1 MEAIKNAIAGLNFDF
16 VGKRRIAGI
25 LSLILVSLSWVIF
38 VVVGPNWGID
48 FEGGTEIRIG
58 FEERVDIS
66 EVRGALKRLGLAEDA
81 VQTLGTAEE
90 SRFQI
95 RIKEAGFGMAEV
107 QQEVESTLRARFG
120 EDWIERVQAS
130 VEVGARFTVKHK
142 PAPEGAAIPLAD
154 ISEALQSIEGV
165 SVAEGRDEDEV
176 IVTVPGLAQAI
187 ERSIQAEMGDRK
199 MQVLSVESVGP
210 KVGAD
215 LAEQGAIAVVATLA
229 LVLLYVGFRFDI
241 GFAPGAILALF
252 HDVSVTVG
260 VFVLLGREF
269 NLPLIGALLTIV
281 GYSLNDTI
289 VIYDR
294 IRENMERY
302 RRNDLAALINTSVN
316 ETLTRTIATSAT
328 TLLAISP
335 FLLLGGSVI
344 QDFALAMT
352 IGIFVGTYS
361 TVYVASPM
369 ILVMEDLKP
378 MLGRFIVS
386 APTEAAPESADAGPL
401 TESEKR
407 RRERAERE
415 AAERAQHG

>member
-1 MEAIKNAIAGLNFDF
+1 MDSIKNLLLDPKIDF
-16 VGKRRIAGI
+16 VGKRKVAG
-25 LSLILVSLSWVIF
+25 LFSLFAVLLSWAFF
-38 VVVGPNWGID
+38 VGIGPNWGID
-48 FEGGTEIRIG
+48 FEGGTEIRIA
-58 FEERVDIS
+58 FEEKVEIG
-66 EVRGALKRLGLAEDA
+66 EVRAALGRLGLAEDA

-107 QQEVESTLRARFG
+107 QSDVEKALRGAFG
-120 EDWIERVQAS
+120 EDWIERVQSS
-130 VEVGARFTVKHK
+130 VEVGARFAITYK
-142 PAPEGAAIPLAD
+142 PGANNARVALAEVSQVLAD
-154 ISEALQSIEGV
+154 IDGV
-165 SVAEGRDEDEV
+165 SVSEGREDFEV
-176 IVTVPGLAQAI
+176 VVTVPGLAQAI
-187 ERSIQAEMGDRK
+187 EKNIQEEMGAKK
-199 MQVLSVESVGP
+199 MTVLSVESVGP

-215 LAEQGAIAVVATLA
+215 LAEQGALAIFATLG

-252 HDVSVTVG
+252 HDVSITIG
-260 VFVLLGREF
+260 IFVLAGREF

-302 RRNDLAALINTSVN
+302 RRSDLPGLINISVN
-316 ETLTRTIATSAT
+316 ETLSRTVATSAT

-335 FLLLGGSVI
+335 FLILGGSVI
-344 QDFALAMT
+344 QDFALAMA
-352 IGIFVGTYS
+352 IGIVVGTYS
-361 TVYVASPM
+361 TVFVASPM
-369 ILVMEDLKP
+369 ILVMEDIKP
-378 MLGRFIVS
+378 WLGRIV
-386 APTEAAPESADAGPL
+386 ATGPQAPEAPVDDGGPL